1 MSQSIGYRLVFFW
14 GILRKTRGQT
24 IIEHREMAGLNNAN
38 MMLTARNTLKKVRNS
53 RSLRLARLAIPATNK
68 VLA

>member
-1 MSQSIGYRLVFFW
+1 
-14 GILRKTRGQT
+14 LRETRGQT

-38 MMLTARNTLKKVRNS
+38 MTLAARNTMKKVHHS